1 MGDCVTCYQGADMV
15 PDCTRQ
21 SVLYENVCSKCV
33 PKAKEDKEL
42 KEEDIYK
49 EGGSQSSMLMKPARV

>member
-1 MGDCVTCYQGADMV
+1 MV

-42 KEEDIYK
+42 KEEVIYK
-49 EGGSQSSMLMKPARV
+49 EGGSQSSMLVKLARV